1 MKSCR
6 KIALCMGW
14 AMLIVA
20 LAGLIWCWSV
30 SSLFHDMADTPY
42 KYEET
47 FSSPGGAGVV
57 TVWRSDAVWSFGPA
71 SAKVVATLGTAEE
84 VYETEIG
91 DDGGRGR
98 VDVCWLDDDTA
109 QITLS
114 GQEQKDEIVT
124 VAFSDPIQLTTNKL
138 TTKEGA

>member
-1 MKSCR
+1 MKR
-6 KIALCMGW
+6 VLTGVGILLLALSVLLPVLW
-14 AMLIVA
+14 Y
-20 LAGLIWCWSV
+20 WSV

-42 KYEET
+42 KYEEI

-71 SAKVVATLGTAEE
+71 SAKVVATLGTVEA
-84 VYETEIG
+84 VYETKID
-91 DDGGRGR
+91 DDGGYGR
-98 VDVCWLDDDTA
+98 ADVCWLDDDTA
-109 QITLS
+109 QTTFS

-124 VAFSDPIQLTTNKL
+124 VVFSDPIQLMTNKL